1 MALACLAA
9 VLCAVGAVG
18 CKAEGGKDRSPAR
31 ATGDRTT
38 TTARAAL
45 EAYCSAALGFATVE
59 PPEIDDAASEA
70 EQTTQL
76 QQYASTTLKPAADD
90 LATDAPDE
98 ITSDVNVVLAAVDE
112 LAASGDPAVYDNDTL
127 DLARGRLH
135 RFELEHCDLA
145 TEGVTMA
152 DFSFSAID
160 GAKAGPVSFDASNEG
175 EEYHE
180 LAIIVKRPNTSL
192 SFDAILALD
201 DQAEQQRHAAYVGG
215 VEPVAPGDTGFTVVD
230 LRAGQYLVA
239 CFLSVGSTPEQFESD
254 TELGGDPH
262 TLRGMKRE
270 FVVS

>member
-1 MALACLAA
+1 MPLACLAV
-9 VLCAVGAVG
+9 VLCAVGTVG

-31 ATGDRTT
+31 ATGNRTT

-76 QQYASTTLKPAADD
+76 QQYASATLKPAADD

-98 ITSDVNVVLAAVDE
+98 ITSDVNVVVAAVDE
-112 LAASGDPAVYDNDTL
+112 MATSGDPAAYDNDTVE
-127 DLARGRLH
+127 LARGRLH

-145 TEGVTMA
+145 TETVTMA

-160 GAKAGPVSFDASNEG
+160 GVKAGSVSFDASNDG

-180 LAIIVKRPNTSL
+180 LAIIAKRPSTTL
-192 SFDAILALD
+192 SFDQILALD
-201 DQAEQQRHAAYVGG
+201 DAATQQRHATYVGG
-215 VEPVAPGDTGFTVVD
+215 IEPVAPGDTGFTVVD
-230 LRAGQYLVA
+230 LRAGDYLVA
-239 CFLSVGSTPEQFESD
+239 CFLPVGSTPEQFESD
-254 TELGGDPH
+254 SEPSGDPH
-262 TLRGMKRE
+262 TARGMKRE
-270 FVVS
+270 FKVS